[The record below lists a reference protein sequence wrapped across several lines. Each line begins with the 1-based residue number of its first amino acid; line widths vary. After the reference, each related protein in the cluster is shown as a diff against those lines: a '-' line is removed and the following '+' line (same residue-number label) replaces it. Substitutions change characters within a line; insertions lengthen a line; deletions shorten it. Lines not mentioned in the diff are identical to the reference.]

1 MLPEAHAQRLADE
14 RRVGEGVL
22 PVPIDRVRF
31 VAPRD
36 PRARYGD
43 FPLHLHRTMEDE
55 RPPFNC
61 AQASLPSFPETPWST
76 SCV

>member
-1 MLPEAHAQRLADE
+1 
-14 RRVGEGVL
+14 
-22 PVPIDRVRF
+22 VRF